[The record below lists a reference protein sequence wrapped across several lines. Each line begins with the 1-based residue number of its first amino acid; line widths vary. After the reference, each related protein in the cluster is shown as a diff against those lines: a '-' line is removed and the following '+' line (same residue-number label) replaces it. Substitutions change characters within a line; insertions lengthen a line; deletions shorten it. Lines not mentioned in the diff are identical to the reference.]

1 MQELGAGMC
10 WRLCMRA
17 FVCIDDAN
25 NQGMEMRN
33 AASTPSRWFSASF
46 LDESSM
52 FEFPEE
58 ERLQLGTKFLYPEF
72 LRCLSA
78 VADAAAPFVA
88 EAQSTF
94 FLESTA
100 PLPTSAAFDNAEALL
115 TQLVAIQVFQ
125 FDK

>member
-88 EAQSTF
+88 EAQST
-94 FLESTA
+94 A

-125 FDK
+125 FGK

>member
-1 MQELGAGMC
+1 MY
-10 WRLCMRA
+10 A
-17 FVCIDDAN
+17 FVCTDDLD
-25 NQGMEMRN
+25 NQGMELRN

-58 ERLQLGTKFLYPEF
+58 ERLQLRTKFLYPEF
-72 LRCLSA
+72 LRGLAA

-100 PLPTSAAFDNAEALL
+100 PLLPSAAFDNAEALL
-115 TQLVAIQVFQ
+115 TQLVSIQVFQ
-125 FDK
+125 FD